1 MRGWGWVGWRQKGLP
16 RKTPGAGNT
25 VFMAVFTHAALDLR
39 TRVSAEQKMGGKHKE
54 QENKHY
60 RGVNTETRGQTVVA
74 VSTFG
79 VYI

>member
-1 MRGWGWVGWRQKGLP
+1 
-16 RKTPGAGNT
+16 
-25 VFMAVFTHAALDLR
+25 MAVFTHAALDLR